1 MARLGLSDSMR
12 STTSIDEIGHQH
24 SASPPQPLRRPWTAS
39 KAKVR
44 KLVNEQKFRKKT
56 LTLLFLNPLRLIVGG
71 VLAILVQIGASK
83 IFGATMQTWVGNHVS
98 SDAQFERMD
107 KSIDLLGG
115 DTWRLQTTANR
126 FLQSCQ
132 EVRSAASSQ
141 SKVFQLTFTRNF
153 DDKVKTQIAEH
164 EVMMKEVIQYYGQQ
178 KRQVLES
185 RKQLMRVKH
194 FFPMKQRGETLQ
206 YSEQNP
212 MRKLTD
218 MIKQQDDHD
227 ESMKDVALFAE
238 IVQQQEGS
246 NYQSFDRFEGYG
258 QDTKAD
264 HYKSFAFYT
273 IIALASII
281 YMWASL
287 SHMYK
292 CYILK
297 NTWTWF
303 PISKALAWLK
313 TLLGSVMVIK
323 DPRQSSR
330 SQSHVALNDPIL

>member
-185 RKQLMRVKH
+185 RKQLMRTI
-194 FFPMKQRGETLQ
+194 M
-206 YSEQNP
+206 
-212 MRKLTD
+212 
-218 MIKQQDDHD
+218 
-227 ESMKDVALFAE
+227 MKDVALFAE